1 MTAVRSDSP
10 ILKAVSSSRHIMS
23 LHAEHVAF
31 SEEINPNKAA
41 GHSPKTQSE
50 VRGWWLQEN
59 C

>member
-50 VRGWWLQEN
+50 VRG
-59 C
+59 